1 MRIHRERKQ
10 TVTVEFGLPEAR
22 NVAKQ
27 LAELVD
33 GNFPRWGGTLVDQLR
48 QRLEYHVTE
57 AEKGNPRV

>member
-1 MRIHRERKQ
+1 MQIHRERKQ
-10 TVTVEFGLPEAR
+10 TITAEFGLVEAR

-48 QRLEYHVTE
+48 QHLEHHVAE